1 LRHNFKP
8 LHMQFTFR
16 CILDVE
22 EDVIRDIAI
31 SGNASLEQFHEAI
44 RDAFGMKKG
53 EMSSFYRTDDDWEQ
67 GEEIPLFDM
76 SEAGIKSE
84 MRDHKVSS
92 MFTRKD
98 DKIIFVYDFMALW
111 TFFVYVHEIKETEK
125 DESTKVILSIGK
137 MPAKSKEK
145 KFKSNTPATEA
156 EEGSS
161 RSEWDDED
169 DDSDDDDNDDEGEDY
184 GYEDDFGD
192 DD

>member
-1 LRHNFKP
+1 MRHNFKP

-92 MFTRKD
+92 MFARKD

-169 DDSDDDDNDDEGEDY
+169 DDSDDDDDEGEDY

>member
-8 LHMQFTFR
+8 LYMQFTFR

-92 MFTRKD
+92 LFSRKD

-111 TFFVYVHEIKETEK
+111 TFFVYVHDIKETEK

-145 KFKSNTPATEA
+145 KFKSNSPAREE

-161 RSEWDDED
+161 RSEWDDDDD
-169 DDSDDDDNDDEGEDY
+169 DDSEEDEDEGEDY

>member
-1 LRHNFKP
+1 
-8 LHMQFTFR
+8 MQFTFR

-31 SGNASLEQFHEAI
+31 SGNASLEQFHDAI

-76 SEAGIKSE
+76 SEAGITSE
-84 MRDHKVSS
+84 MKDHKVSS
-92 MFTRKD
+92 MFTKKD

-111 TFFVYVHEIKETEK
+111 MFFVYVHDIKE
-125 DESTKVILSIGK
+125 DEDSQVSKVILSIGK
-137 MPAKSKEK
+137 MPAKSKER
-145 KFKSNTPATEA
+145 KFKSDAPRK
-156 EEGSS
+156 EEEQGY

-169 DDSDDDDNDDEGEDY
+169 DESEDKDDDEDEDY
-184 GYEDDFGD
+184 GYDDDFD
-192 DD
+192 EDE